1 MLTFWIIATVLI
13 LFALALVVPPFF
25 KKLPPSTADL
35 DSNRLNVAIY
45 RERLAELEQEQLLP
59 EQREIAKQE
68 LEKTLLQ
75 DLRDQTPLP
84 SSPRARWA
92 SVVVIFCLPILAV
105 GGYLKL
111 GSPQF
116 IASPAEDTQATCPT
130 KERLPPNFKE
140 MLENLATRLEK
151 QSEDEKSWQMLS
163 RGYVSLCDYPKVIQ
177 TYNKRLAKFGEQPEV
192 MIELAEFIAKS
203 NEGQLAGLPT
213 VLLKTVLNTHP
224 NSQDALWLLGFAV
237 AQKEEFNAAIDYW
250 QRLLTQLPASDVEA
264 RQNVEKNLAEV
275 RRQIAQSKT
284 FPSASSTATSTIKV
298 PENASSTAVD
308 STNVAKIE
316 VTVSLDPVLQ
326 EKVKPEDTLFIYARA
341 AQSPPM
347 PLAIVKKMAKDLPIS
362 VTLEDSLAMM
372 PTMKLSNFK
381 EVMVLARISHSGD
394 ATPKP
399 GDLQGQSEMVLVG
412 TPSKVEI
419 KINQVVP

>member
-25 KKLPPSTADL
+25 KKLPPSTADI
-35 DSNRLNVAIY
+35 DSNRVNVAIY
-45 RERLAELEQEQLLP
+45 KERLAELEQEQLTP

-75 DLRDQTPLP
+75 DLRDQSPP
-84 SSPRARWA
+84 QSQPRARWA
-92 SVVVIFCLPILAV
+92 SVVVVFSLPILAV

-116 IASPAEDTQATCPT
+116 IAPAEDTQATCPT

-224 NSQDALWLLGFAV
+224 NSQDALWLLGFAAV
-237 AQKEEFNAAIDYW
+237 QKEEFNAAIDYW
-250 QRLLTQLPASDVEA
+250 QRLLAQLPASDVEA

-316 VTVSLDPVLQ
+316 VTVSLDPALQ
-326 EKVKPEDTLFIYARA
+326 EKVKPEDTLFVYARA
-341 AQSPPM
+341 TQGPPM
-347 PLAIVKKMAKDLPIS
+347 PVAIVKKLAKDLPIS

-381 EVMVLARISHSGD
+381 EVLVLARISHSGD

-399 GDLQGQSEMVLVG
+399 GDLQGQSETVLVG
-412 TPSKVEI
+412 TQSKVEI
-419 KINQVVP
+419 KINQVVQ